1 MIGIIDYGAGNVRSV
16 GNALERLQ
24 TPFFVSRNVS
34 DLEKAQKLILPGV
47 GEARSAMK
55 SLGQSG
61 LVDWLKAVKVPFL
74 GICIGMQILF
84 DHSDEGE
91 TPCLGVIAGLVQ
103 RFDPGQ
109 VKIPHMGW
117 NRVAIQQSNPL
128 FHNTGNGEYFYFV
141 HSFRAPVVE
150 ATLAVTEYG
159 SAFSAAVRKDNY
171 FGVQFHAEKSG
182 NAGLQVLRN
191 FIELC

>member
-16 GNALERLQ
+16 GNALERLR
-24 TPFFVSRNVS
+24 TPFFISKDIS
-34 DLEKAQKLILPGV
+34 ELSKAQKLILPGV
-47 GEARSAMK
+47 GEAQSAMK

-61 LVDWLKAVKVPFL
+61 LVEWLKTVKVPFL

-84 DHSDEGE
+84 DHSDERE
-91 TPCLGVIAGLVQ
+91 TPCLGVVAGRVQ
-103 RFDPGQ
+103 RFDASR

-117 NRVAIQQSNPL
+117 NRVNIRQSSSL
-128 FHNTGNGEYFYFV
+128 FRDIGEGEYFYFV

-150 ATLAVTEYG
+150 TTLAVTEYAG
-159 SAFSAAVRKDNY
+159 DFSAAVRKDNY
-171 FGVQFHAEKSG
+171 YGVQFHAEKSG

-191 FIELC
+191 FVELC

>member
-1 MIGIIDYGAGNVRSV
+1 MIGIIDYDAGNVRSV

-24 TPFFVSRNVS
+24 TPYFVSKNVS
-34 DLEKAQKLILPGV
+34 DLNKARKLILPGV
-47 GEARSAMK
+47 GEAQSAMK

-61 LVDWLKAVKVPFL
+61 LVEWLKTVKVPFL

-84 DHSDEGE
+84 DHSDERE
-91 TPCLGVIAGLVQ
+91 TPCLGVVPGRVQ
-103 RFDPGQ
+103 RFDAGK

-117 NRVAIQQSNPL
+117 NSTALRQSNPL
-128 FHNTGNGEYFYFV
+128 FRNIPDSEYFYFV
-141 HSFRAPVVE
+141 HSFRAPIVE
-150 ATLAVTEYG
+150 TTVAVTEYG
-159 SAFSAAVRKDNY
+159 GDFSAAVRKENF

-191 FIELC
+191 FVELC

>member
-24 TPFFVSRNVS
+24 APYFVSKNVS
-34 DLEKAQKLILPGV
+34 DLNKAQKLILPGV
-47 GEARSAMK
+47 GEAQSAMK

-61 LVDWLKAVKVPFL
+61 LVEWLKTVKIPFL

-84 DHSDEGE
+84 DHSDERE
-91 TPCLGVIAGLVQ
+91 TPCLGVVPGRVQ
-103 RFDPGQ
+103 RFDAGR

-117 NRVAIQQSNPL
+117 NRTALRQSNPL
-128 FHNTGNGEYFYFV
+128 FRNIPDGEYFYFV

-150 ATLAVTEYG
+150 TTLAVTEYG
-159 SAFSAAVRKDNY
+159 GDFSAAVRKENF

-191 FIELC
+191 FVELC